1 MEEQANGEILEKTK
15 EEKLNEFQCGIALIK
30 DKILHLKKLTL
41 MTDDDTHKQH
51 LCDYHLQTKFSE
63 NLIKIPYLYFFFF
76 FFKKPFENS

>member
-41 MTDDDTHKQH
+41 MTDDDKHKQH
-51 LCDYHLQTKFSE
+51 LCDYHLQ
-63 NLIKIPYLYFFFF
+63 IIY
-76 FFKKPFENS
+76 